1 MRFQPI
7 RWSFTFAVAG
17 LLCYGPLL
25 LAQTDDPTE
34 TKKIELT
41 PAQIRAA
48 LNKKVA
54 LDFESTSLNEAIA
67 HLRGKTKL
75 PFTLDTPQLGN
86 LGLNDGGNNNPQ
98 PPGGVTFRLQG
109 TKVPVRVALRKML
122 EPYNLGFAIVGDCI
136 FISTEE
142 QAAYRQFTQRVN
154 VDAQGV
160 ALSRVLQQLADETG
174 VNVLIDQ
181 RVEKQAERTVT
192 AQFDDVPVDSAVR
205 LVSEVANLKAL
216 QVDNVLLITT
226 PEHAAKIR
234 QEEIEDRG
242 ITPNEA
248 TGGTSGRAV
257 VAPAGVVGPARPGA
271 IQPPPA
277 PFPPVGAPLIQP
289 PFGPRVVA
297 PAPTAKL
304 SKARLSR

>member
-7 RWSFTFAVAG
+7 RWSFTFAVVG

-25 LAQTDDPTE
+25 LAQSDDPTE
-34 TKKIELT
+34 TKKIEMT
-41 PAQIRAA
+41 PCQIRAA
-48 LNKKVA
+48 LNKKVT

-75 PFTLDTPQLGN
+75 PFIVDEPQLNGMD
-86 LGLNDGGNNNPQ
+86 LNNGGNNL
-98 PPGGVTFRLQG
+98 PPGLAVSFKLQG

-122 EPYNLGFAIVGDCI
+122 EPYNLGFAIVGDTVL
-136 FISTEE
+136 ISTEE

-154 VDAQGV
+154 VDAQGMT
-160 ALSRVLQQLADETG
+160 LSKVLQQLADETG

-181 RVEKQAERTVT
+181 RVEKQAERSVT

-205 LVSEVANLKAL
+205 LVSEVASLKAI

-226 PEHAAKIR
+226 PEHAARIR
-234 QEEIEDRG
+234 QEELEDRNMA
-242 ITPNEA
+242 PDSA
-248 TGGTSGRAV
+248 TGGSYGRAV

-271 IQPPPA
+271 MPRFQGPPA
-277 PFPPVGAPLIQP
+277 PLPPVGAPVVQP
-289 PFGPRVVA
+289 PFSPRVVA
-297 PAPTAKL
+297 PVGSLTRVK
-304 SKARLSR
+304 R